1 VTRCDPCGVKLGDGE
16 AIEARSVVWAAGVR
30 ASPAGA
36 WLDAPRDAAGR
47 VTVGADLALESHRDI
62 FVIGDAARV
71 SDHGKPVPGVAPA
84 AKQQGDFVGRLI
96 AAEVRGAARRAEFR
110 YRDPGS
116 LATIGRKAAV
126 ANLNGLELTGLA
138 AWLVWS
144 VAHVFFLIGFR
155 NRLAVT
161 LDWIWSYL
169 TFERG
174 ARLITGVENARPPVA
189 GVRAVEASPYL
200 S

>member
-1 VTRCDPCGVKLGDGE
+1 
-16 AIEARSVVWAAGVR
+16 
-30 ASPAGA
+30 
-36 WLDAPRDAAGR
+36 LDAPHDAAGR
-47 VTVGADLALESHRDI
+47 VTVGADLALEAHREI

-96 AAEVRGAARRAEFR
+96 AAESAGVRRRAEFR

-126 ANLNGLELTGLA
+126 ANLNGLELTGVA

-161 LDWIWSYL
+161 LDWVWSYL

-174 ARLITGVENARPPVA
+174 ARLITGVENARPPIA